1 MRRLLSTVVL
11 VARAACGSTE
21 PGDDF
26 RGTYQI
32 QTVNGKPLPA
42 SFQTA
47 PGNSYTVSA
56 ASITA
61 LPDRQWFSSVKSTT
75 VVNGQSF
82 AGRAGLGTWV
92 QSGNAVTFV
101 DTFDPLNPQFF
112 DGTLSGTTLTIVGD
126 YTFVYTR

>member
-1 MRRLLSTVVL
+1 MALALAL
-11 VARAACGSTE
+11 ACGSTE
-21 PGDDF
+21 PSDDF
-26 RGTYQI
+26 RGTYQL

-56 ASITA
+56 ASITV
-61 LPDRQWFSSVKSTT
+61 LPDRQWFSSVTSTT

-82 AGRAGLGTWV
+82 AGRGGLGTWV
-92 QSGNAVTFV
+92 QVGSEVTFV
-101 DTFDPLNPQFF
+101 DTFDPSNPQFF
-112 DGTLSGTTLTIVGD
+112 DGTVSGKTLTIVGN